1 MALVFTPSAWFDQGP
16 FAFQLSRP
24 VHYAVYF
31 FAGVGVGAGGIERG
45 LLVPGGALVRRW
57 AVWGVAAL
65 GLLLVWRGL
74 TGLTMADGSS
84 TSLALQIL
92 ADLSFVLACFAS
104 CCCVLATV
112 LRFAA
117 KRLPAFAGLKRG
129 AYGMYLVHY
138 GGALP
143 AVIKGAV
150 VFGGTLLLSG
160 VQSQA
165 FSVFPR
171 SLRSS
176 ARSGLRGQRRRG
188 PCGSVRTPRRAR

>member
-112 LRFAA
+112 LRVRCETLTGVRWPQARRLWHVSGPLWGSAA
-117 KRLPAFAGLKRG
+117 
-129 AYGMYLVHY
+129 
-138 GGALP
+138 
-143 AVIKGAV
+143 
-150 VFGGTLLLSG
+150 
-160 VQSQA
+160 
-165 FSVFPR
+165 
-171 SLRSS
+171 
-176 ARSGLRGQRRRG
+176 RRH
-188 PCGSVRTPRRAR
+188 